1 MAKTSRLDL
10 LIVELGLLPSRQV
23 AQTAIMDGGVL
34 VNGNKITKP
43 GTAVKPDANIEL
55 VGNWRDTRFVSR
67 GGYKLL
73 RALETFTDIS
83 VADRVCID
91 LGASTGGFTDC
102 LLQHGAAKVYAVDVG
117 QSQLDW
123 KLQTDPRV
131 IVRDKSNART
141 ITAEEL
147 YGPEPTHP
155 PATLLVADLSFIAF
169 AKVIPN
175 AVNLLAP
182 NASDIIALIKPQFE
196 AGKEAVG
203 KGGVVRDKATHIKVL
218 QETIQ
223 AANENNLRIIAIT
236 HSPIKG
242 PAGNIEFLAH
252 WQNFGTAQT
261 IDAQAVVEAAHAQLN
276 RD

>member
-1 MAKTSRLDL
+1 MAKTSRLDV

-23 AQTAIMDGGVL
+23 AQTAIIDGGVL
-34 VNGNKITKP
+34 VNGNKVTKP

-73 RALETFTDIS
+73 RALETFADVI
-83 VADRVCID
+83 VADRICID

-102 LLQHGAAKVYAVDVG
+102 LLQHGAAKIYAVDVG

-131 IVRDKSNART
+131 IVRDKTNART
-141 ITAEEL
+141 LTPEEL
-147 YGPEPTHP
+147 YEGPDTPRS
-155 PATLLVADLSFIAF
+155 TLLVADLSFISL
-169 AKVIPN
+169 AKVLPN
-175 AVNLLAP
+175 AVKLLAP
-182 NASDIIALIKPQFE
+182 NESDVIALVKPQFE
-196 AGKEAVG
+196 AGKDAVG
-203 KGGVVRDKATHIKVL
+203 KGGVVRDKAQHIKVL
-218 QETIQ
+218 QETLN
-223 AANENNLRIIAIT
+223 AAAACDLRIMAIT

-252 WQNFGTAQT
+252 WRNSGEPVS
-261 IDAQAVVEAAHAQLN
+261 IDAQLAVEAAHAELN